1 MTPKLSTKNGYD
13 FFAIS
18 SLLQKSLRRGDVI
31 LAARACNEL
40 LPKYG
45 NYVWNRLLTVSAED
59 CAELVTGEV
68 IALYLA
74 WCKVSK
80 DSNPNT
86 KPAQRGHRI
95 FFQKAIVLLA
105 KSKHSRDADELGQLV
120 SDRMPKRVFE
130 KALAE
135 AQAIPDDESFEI
147 PEWVYD
153 MHTSRG
159 KRAGGTRDQFL
170 RAEHDALMA
179 RCSIFCNFDE
189 MVASWGYVE
198 PDVKYR

>member
-1 MTPKLSTKNGYD
+1 MSPKLSTKNGYD

-18 SLLQKSLRRGDVI
+18 SLLQKSLRRGDVV
-31 LAARACNEL
+31 LAARAANEL
-40 LPKYG
+40 LPRYG

-80 DSNPNT
+80 DSSPNT

-95 FFQKAIVLLA
+95 FIQKAIVLLA

-120 SDRMPKRVFE
+120 SDRMPKAVFE

-135 AQAIPDDESFEI
+135 AEAVPDDESFEI

-153 MHTSRG
+153 MHTSKG

-179 RCSIFCNFDE
+179 RSSIFCNFDE